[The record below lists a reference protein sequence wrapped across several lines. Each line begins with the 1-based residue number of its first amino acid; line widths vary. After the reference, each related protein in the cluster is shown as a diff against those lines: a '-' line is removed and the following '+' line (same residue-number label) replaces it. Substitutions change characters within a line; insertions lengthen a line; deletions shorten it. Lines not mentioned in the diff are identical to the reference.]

1 MENFHSQDE
10 VYKDLHNF
18 VTGGLVVDTLNKS
31 ESQQKLDDKNLIN
44 NLIRQARFQN
54 SSSPPPPK
62 IKKNNVESNVIKVTG
77 VTLGVD
83 ESND

>member
-31 ESQQKLDDKNLIN
+31 DSQQKLDDKNLIN
-44 NLIRQARFQN
+44 NLIRQAR
-54 SSSPPPPK
+54 
-62 IKKNNVESNVIKVTG
+62 
-77 VTLGVD
+77 L
-83 ESND
+83 